1 MSRSL
6 TALWM
11 SVVVNESAGCS
22 VSGPRFHGIGKSVD
36 DVDDDDDA
44 DADDVDAE
52 AEADDDVCD

>member
-1 MSRSL
+1 
-6 TALWM
+6 M

-36 DVDDDDDA
+36 DDDADA

-52 AEADDDVCD
+52 ADDDVCD